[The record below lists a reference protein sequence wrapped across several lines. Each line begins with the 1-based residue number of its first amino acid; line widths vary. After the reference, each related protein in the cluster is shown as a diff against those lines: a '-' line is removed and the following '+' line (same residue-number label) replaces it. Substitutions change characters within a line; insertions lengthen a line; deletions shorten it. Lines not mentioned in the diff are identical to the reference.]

1 MLRFHL
7 NPHIK
12 AILRKFLANTSTPV
26 ERGFEISHEDMLVG
40 HGANL
45 RFLSLVFLPLWAASD
60 DYSYF

>member
-12 AILRKFLANTSTPV
+12 AILRKFFADTSTPV

-40 HGANL
+40 HGANPC
-45 RFLSLVFLPLWAASD
+45 FLTLVFLPLWTASD